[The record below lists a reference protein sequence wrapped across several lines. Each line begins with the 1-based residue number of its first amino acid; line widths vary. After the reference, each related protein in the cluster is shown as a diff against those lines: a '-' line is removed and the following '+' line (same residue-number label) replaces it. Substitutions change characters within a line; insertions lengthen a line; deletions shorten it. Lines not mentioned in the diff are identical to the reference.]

1 MIRAIIFDFDG
12 VIVDSVDVKG
22 HAFAEIYT
30 RFGGGI
36 AEKVLSH
43 HRSNGGMLRKAKF
56 KFYHDT
62 FLDYK
67 LSNQEL
73 SKLESKFSGLVLE
86 RVITAPFI
94 NGAHEFLQENHNV
107 YDLYIS
113 TATPESEIITILHA
127 REIHRNFKGV
137 YGSPR
142 PKKDHVKK
150 ILKIGHYSNSEIV
163 FVGDSITDKNAA
175 IQNQTHF
182 IGKIDEYNGFE
193 NEKFWVN
200 DLTELSSVIKV
211 INKRER

>member
-12 VIVDSVDVKG
+12 VIVDSVDIKG
-22 HAFAEIYT
+22 HAFAEIY
-30 RFGGGI
+30 RKFGNGI
-36 AEKVLSH
+36 PEKIFSH
-43 HRSNGGMLRKAKF
+43 HRLNGGMTRKEKL
-56 KFYHDT
+56 KYYHHT
-62 FLDYK
+62 FLDSK

-73 SKLESKFSGLVLE
+73 SELESKFSGLVLE

-113 TATPESEIITILHA
+113 TATPESEIISILHA
-127 REIHRNFKGV
+127 REIHRNFIGV

-142 PKKDHVKK
+142 PKNDHVKK
-150 ILKIGHYSNSEIV
+150 ILKIGHYLNSEIV

-182 IGKIDEYNGFE
+182 IGKIDEYNGFQ
-193 NEKFWVN
+193 NEVFWVN
-200 DLTELSSVIKV
+200 DLTELSSVINI
-211 INKRER
+211 INKRS